1 MRWDRERFNCYGGKE
16 TRKPGEKL
24 SKQVREINYNYLYL
38 TWVLI
43 EARETTR
50 GYTKVVTHPAI
61 TPIDWA

>member
-38 TWVLI
+38 T
-43 EARETTR
+43 
-50 GYTKVVTHPAI
+50 
-61 TPIDWA
+61 